1 MKGKAV
7 VFADRLQASYQE
19 VDVPE
24 PGPDEV
30 VVDVEVSWISNGTES
45 SYYRGERIA
54 GDTPY
59 EAGAPWPFPIVA
71 GYQKVGVIT
80 HVGANVADL
89 RAGDRVFATIS
100 RVNGMFDAFGGHVS
114 PAVTPAGQVWKLPPG
129 RPSADYAGLVL
140 AQVGYNCGMRAPI
153 REGDGAVVI
162 GDGLV
167 ANWTA
172 QTLLHRGARV
182 LVLGRHDDRLRWM
195 PEETTQV
202 NTKNGDASPEDAVRE
217 FAPGGAAVIV
227 DTVGDMD
234 SVLALFPLL
243 GYESHIVSAGFYG
256 VHGAIDIQK
265 LRAKEITLHAPAGWT
280 KERMDETLRGV
291 SEGWLQTGRLITHRF
306 PVERAAE
313 AWRMIAE
320 RKEPCLGVVLDW

>member
-7 VFADRLQASYQE
+7 VFTDRLQASYQE
-19 VDVPE
+19 VDIPE

-30 VVDVEVSWISNGTES
+30 IIDVEVSWISNGTES

-80 HVGANVADL
+80 YAGANVSDL
-89 RAGDRVFATIS
+89 QVGDRVFATIS
-100 RVNGMFDAFGGHVS
+100 RVGGMFDAFGGHVS

-129 RPSADYAGLVL
+129 HPSADYAGLVL
-140 AQVGYNCGMRAPI
+140 TQVGYNCGMRAPV
-153 REGDGAVVI
+153 REGDRAVVI

-182 LVLGRHDDRLRWM
+182 LVLGRHDDRLRSM
-195 PEETTQV
+195 PEETTKV
-202 NTKNGDASPEDAVRE
+202 NTKKSCATAMEAVRG
-217 FAPGGAAVIV
+217 FAPGGAAVVV

-234 SVLALFPLL
+234 SVMALFPLL

-256 VHGAIDIQK
+256 MHGAIDIQK
-265 LRAKEITLHAPAGWT
+265 LRAKEVTLHAPAGWT
-280 KERMDETLRGV
+280 KMRMDETLRGV
-291 SEGWLQTGRLITHRF
+291 SEGWLKTGELITHRY
-306 PVERAAE
+306 PAARADE
-313 AWRMIAE
+313 AWRMIVE
-320 RKEPCLGVVLDW
+320 RQESYLGVVLDW